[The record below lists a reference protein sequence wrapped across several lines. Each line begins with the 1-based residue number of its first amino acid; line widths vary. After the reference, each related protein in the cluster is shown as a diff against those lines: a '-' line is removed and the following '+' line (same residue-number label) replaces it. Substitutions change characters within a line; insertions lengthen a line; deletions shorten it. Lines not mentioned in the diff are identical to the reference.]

1 MNFEAIQEEIKKIN
15 FLDEY
20 NKIDFQKVKE
30 FILKDEK
37 RACKLYFFLTS
48 SLKSLSTSRERRSLI
63 FILNY
68 FFKIFLYK
76 FKRHYWIYRS
86 LFDGRMG

>member
-20 NKIDFQKVKE
+20 NKIDFQKVKD

-37 RACKLYFFLTS
+37 RACKLLSYSVTSQYLFL
-48 SLKSLSTSRERRSLI
+48 I
-63 FILNY
+63 
-68 FFKIFLYK
+68 
-76 FKRHYWIYRS
+76 
-86 LFDGRMG
+86 